1 MKIFLKIAIG
11 ILMIV
16 VGFILIFLGIYYRMA
31 FPTYA
36 KVLGF
41 TLVVVGYFL
50 ILFTVLSKR

>member
-1 MKIFLKIAIG
+1 MKNLLKIAIG

-16 VGFILIFLGIYYRMA
+16 VGFVLIFLGLYYRMD

-41 TLVVVGYFL
+41 ILVVVGYFL